1 MHLTDL
7 ALGTI
12 MTNDIEKKII
22 SILAQQ
28 ALVNETDISLES
40 TPADLSLDSLSI
52 VEIIFSIEEMFD
64 ITIPFNANEPTKSTF
79 VIDNVSTI
87 VDGVKELIAE
97 KSFHH

>member
-1 MHLTDL
+1 MYLTNL
-7 ALGTI
+7 ALGAI
-12 MTNDIEKKII
+12 MPDDIEKKII

-28 ALVNETDISLES
+28 ALVNETEISLES

-79 VIDNVSTI
+79 VIENVSTI
-87 VDGVKELIAE
+87 VEGVKELIAE
-97 KSFHH
+97 KSLYH

>member
-28 ALVNETDISLES
+28 ALVNETEISLES

-79 VIDNVSTI
+79 VIENVSTI
-87 VDGVKELIAE
+87 VEGVKELIAE
-97 KSFHH
+97 KSLYH

>member
-97 KSFHH
+97 KSLRH

>member
-1 MHLTDL
+1 MPE
-7 ALGTI
+7 
-12 MTNDIEKKII
+12 DIEKKII

-28 ALVNETDISLES
+28 ALVNETEISLES

-79 VIDNVSTI
+79 VIENVSTI
-87 VDGVKELIAE
+87 VEGVKELIAE
-97 KSFHH
+97 KSLYH